1 VTVNRKKLVILTIA
15 ASAALNAV
23 LLWHAFDSTP
33 ARADITAQGEELSVY
48 MGRLQRHT
56 HKLGLSIDAGNQELA
71 KFYMTEIGETVDMIT
86 KRFPDYNK
94 LQIAAL
100 TTAMLAPFTGPL
112 KTAVETN
119 FAGASAAYD
128 KFIAGC
134 NGCHAATQR
143 QYVKITRSKT
153 NPYPQDFSK

>member
-1 VTVNRKKLVILTIA
+1 MNRKKLIILTIA

-23 LLWHAFDSTP
+23 LLWHAMDGATP
-33 ARADITAQGEELSVY
+33 ARADVTTQGEELSVY

-56 HKLGLSIDAGNQELA
+56 HKLGLSVDAGNQELA

-86 KRFPDYNK
+86 KRFPEYDK
-94 LQIAAL
+94 FQIAAL
-100 TTAMLAPFTGPL
+100 MTAMLTPYTGPL

-134 NGCHAATQR
+134 NGCHTATQH
-143 QYVKITRSKT
+143 QFVKVTRSKT
-153 NPYPQDFSK
+153 NSYAQDFSK